1 MTLQVI
7 YQKGVDLWGGTPT
20 SFTDK
25 GTDHDYIGFYS
36 DRFKDRENKR
46 LLEIGISSGGSA
58 WLWSQWF
65 IHSKIVGVDIAPGF
79 HTPREFQ
86 QALKVSGI
94 DLLWNFDST
103 HANSYLR
110 LEGDFDY
117 IIDDGD
123 HSPATQLA
131 TARQAWPLLK
141 QGGLYI
147 IEDLTNLPTAQAVK
161 KELESRYPNQA
172 WCIFGGQRYPNR
184 QDDIIL
190 WTMKL

>member
-1 MTLQVI
+1 MTLEEL
-7 YQKGVDLWGGTPT
+7 YQSGVDQWGGTPT

-25 GTDHDYIGFYS
+25 GTDHDYLGFYT
-36 DRFKDRENKR
+36 DRFKDRKNKR

-58 WLWSQWF
+58 WLWSKWF
-65 IHSKIVGVDIAPGF
+65 ESSEIVGVDIASGF
-79 HTPREFQ
+79 HTPRDFQ
-86 QALKVSGI
+86 TDI
-94 DLLWNFDST
+94 DAKFIWNFDST

-131 TARQAWPLLK
+131 TCRQAWPLLK

-161 KELESRYPNQA
+161 KELESRYGQE
-172 WCIFGGQRYPNR
+172 WVIFAGERYPNR

-190 WTMKL
+190 WTIKL